1 MLNRASKFSPKRGVF
16 MQQVFLSDELY
27 FNARQLLAGAVEF
40 SRFYLFGRH
49 FGFFSCMFFLLDE
62 HFLLAACLAV
72 AASLAPVGASC

>member
-1 MLNRASKFSPKRGVF
+1 MLVSLAPNGA
-16 MQQVFLSDELY
+16 FLCNKDSFRIELY

-40 SRFYLFGRH
+40 SRFYLSAGTLA
-49 FGFFSCMFFLLDE
+49 FFVFFLLDE